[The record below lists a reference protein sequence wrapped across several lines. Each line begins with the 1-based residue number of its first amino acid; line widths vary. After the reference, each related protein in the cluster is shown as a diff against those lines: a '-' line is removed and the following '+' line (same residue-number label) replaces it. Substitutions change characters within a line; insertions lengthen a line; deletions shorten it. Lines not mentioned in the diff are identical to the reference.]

1 MLPQRLIDQGVTE
14 QDIIKSNSNT
24 YDPGFMQIHLIKH
37 FRGSFKEMDNV
48 NDKGSFLHEYI
59 HYLQNLTTPWGL
71 YSSMG
76 AYKIMIENYE
86 FIQKH
91 SEIKLPLRI
100 HFNPETKR
108 MSDIIMSGNGDNPFY
123 TVQGSLRIDRTR
135 DIVWHRRSKS
145 INGHSYLCLNLDVPC
160 EDAVKSVTFGA
171 NIIKE
176 SMAALYQM
184 QLDPTATHE
193 EYDLPYNLVKII
205 AEQHFPN
212 IATDDKKLITIC
224 YISLFSLSPAVV
236 LIEQLDYANKHVEKT
251 GPELLDIFINETSI
265 KINGDDSV
273 SVIDFYDDISIR
285 FERILRNSLQVDLD
299 YIHEALQ
306 RIKLSNGIVPIIS
319 TLYDKNFSE
328 DLIQDLIDYVGIP
341 YIYTD
346 FGEYHYPQS
355 TTSEDASAD
364 MVALIG
370 QHALYYF
377 LVHPNGYGCC
387 PLRYRCKESSYKDE
401 CFDYPWLGERCPMT
415 VMGDIINLKSKN
427 II

>member
-24 YDPGFMQIHLIKH
+24 YDSGFMQIHLIKH
-37 FRGSFKEMDNV
+37 FRGSFTEMDNV
-48 NDKGSFLHEYI
+48 KEKGPFLHEYI
-59 HYLQNLTTPWGL
+59 YYLQNLTAPWGL
-71 YSSMG
+71 YFSMG
-76 AYKIMIENYE
+76 AYNIMIENYE

-100 HFNPETKR
+100 DLNPETKR
-108 MSDIIMSGNGDNPFY
+108 ISDIIMNGNGDNPFY
-123 TVQGSLRIDRTR
+123 TVPGSLRIDRTR
-135 DIVWHRRSKS
+135 DIVWHRTSKS
-145 INGHSYLCLNLDVPC
+145 INGHRYLCLNLNVPC
-160 EDAVKSVTFGA
+160 EDAVNSVRFGA

-193 EYDLPYNLVKII
+193 KYNLPYNLVKII
-205 AEQHFPN
+205 AEPHFPN

-265 KINGDDSV
+265 KINGDDPV
-273 SVIDFYDDISIR
+273 SIIDFYDEISIR
-285 FERILRNSLQVDLD
+285 FERILQNSLQVDLD
-299 YIHEALQ
+299 YIHETLQ
-306 RIKLSNGIVPIIS
+306 RIELSNGVVPIIS

-328 DLIQDLIDYVGIP
+328 DLIQELIDYIGIP

-346 FGEYHYPQS
+346 FEEYHYPQS
-355 TTSEDASAD
+355 TTSEDAYAD
-364 MVALIG
+364 MVALVC

-377 LVHPNGYGCC
+377 LVHPNKYRCC
-387 PLRYRCKESSYKDE
+387 PLRYMCKESSYKDE
-401 CFDYPWLGERCPMT
+401 CFDYSWLGERCPMT
-415 VMGDIINLKSKN
+415 VMGDNINLNSKN